1 MSHLTFL
8 KKEINDV
15 NQYLKSKDN
24 PSYFYDFSHE
34 CFYMKHDQSL
44 LKLEVKMDILF
55 KSNKTSFKYL
65 LVENSIELYGILKEL
80 DTKQE
85 YIINESGL
93 VTLDGKLL
101 FNKIRL
107 TNNIEALA
115 SIVDKFDTEFT
126 HILDSGKFSVVYD
139 ENSVF
144 NNVSINDFIEINKY
158 QYDLYG
164 HKLLYAEFDI
174 SKKTINVVSSKT
186 KLSLELP
193 TLITLNTFKSL
204 KVTKKDPFE
213 FFKVLLN
220 SESIQLLYGNTKYKF
235 TYQYNVFNFSTK

>member
-1 MSHLTFL
+1 MSNITFL

-24 PSYFYDFSHE
+24 PSYFYDFAHE

-55 KSNKTSFKYL
+55 KSNENSFKYL

-107 TNNIEALA
+107 TNNIETLA
-115 SIVDKFDTEFT
+115 SIIDKFDTEFT
-126 HILDSGKFSVVYD
+126 HIFDSGKFSVVYD
-139 ENSVF
+139 GNSSF

-158 QYDLYG
+158 QYGLYG

-174 SKKTINVVSSKT
+174 GKKVINVVPSKT

-220 SESIQLLYGNTKYKF
+220 SESIQFVYGNNKYKF